1 MKKHIAFLLIAIMA
15 ASVLSAAGVVTTQ
28 TAAAQPTVSVLS
40 PAGVVTTQKTVAQAA
55 SPAVVVNYKPGATY
69 RYVPWRFNNKYT
81 DFYASSGRHI
91 THFEIT
97 SVGTAY
103 SSILTAQTQAGL
115 SDAGVGMW
123 WQLNLPSGSTWA
135 TVKDMPCTVTVT
147 VTYFIHAKGNQ
158 HTFAEAL
165 WGVYA
170 MNPAHSSVYGNN
182 PQVKTATIT
191 QTWHTT
197 VGQVFSGDSVGPYYG
212 GGGAQVDTGQYPA
225 AGAGQASAAIVCSS
239 VVLAFPQAP

>member
-1 MKKHIAFLLIAIMA
+1 VKKYLALLLIAIMA
-15 ASVLSAAGVVTTQ
+15 VSVLSAAGVVTTQ
-28 TAAAQPTVSVLS
+28 KAAAQPPVSVS
-40 PAGVVTTQKTVAQAA
+40 SATGIVTTQKTAA
-55 SPAVVVNYKPGATY
+55 ATLPPVVVVNYKPGATY
-69 RYVPWRFNNKYT
+69 KYAPWQFNYNYAYFD
-81 DFYASSGRHI
+81 DFLGTNIQHAETTG
-91 THFEIT
+91 
-97 SVGTAY
+97 VGTAY
-103 SSILTAQTQAGL
+103 SSIHTTQTQSGDGY
-115 SDAGVGMW
+115 SGVGMY

-135 TVKDMPCTVTVT
+135 TVKNMPCTVTVM
-147 VTYFIHAKGNQ
+147 VTYFIQAKGNQ

-170 MNPAHSSVYGNN
+170 MNPADSSVYGNN

-197 VGQVFSGDSVGPYYG
+197 VGNVFSGDSIGPYYG

-225 AGAGQASAAIVCSS
+225 AGAGQTSAIIVCSS